1 MTMKPI
7 AWRAEPMGHRAK
19 AFTLVARNTG
29 NGVET
34 RRFYGHTLQDALGL
48 EGLLEIIHY
57 DTRRMAEEVAP

>member
-19 AFTLVARNTG
+19 AFAIVARNTSTG
-29 NGVET
+29 IET
-34 RRFYGHTLQDALGL
+34 RRFYGHTLQDVLGL
-48 EGLLEIIHY
+48 EGLLNIIYY